1 MCPIDFIVGILQ
13 GKEKSIIEK
22 LAIGIVG
29 CGWIVEFAHLPALQ
43 KKEDVQIKAVFDIN
57 MERAQDISKKFSIE
71 YAFDKF
77 EAFLNCG
84 LDGIIIATPN
94 ATHVPYT
101 MEALRRNIGV
111 LCEKPVALKSAEVN
125 EIIKICKEQNVIYV
139 PGFVNRWRMDIQ
151 ALYSALKEEKLGE
164 IKSIEAGWLRR
175 SGVPRPGTWFTNR
188 KFSGGGVLVDLGS
201 HVMDI
206 CLMLL
211 GNRNPQN
218 YELITSICNQEKMKE
233 TGAAEWFK
241 SRDNS
246 KYEMDVED
254 TAIANVKYEDGVTLF
269 VKLSWLAPIDADC
282 TYFRVTGAK
291 GQMHLKTLF
300 GFSTDRLWKE
310 DTLQFNIDGKEEVI
324 QFDMSENKSREAF
337 GEMLSYYCDSLRCRR
352 TEYTNCYDAL
362 RTVALIE
369 NLYRIEEQDESWVVQ
384 ALAGD

>member
-1 MCPIDFIVGILQ
+1 MLKKQLSIVIVGHVDH
-13 GKEKSIIEK
+13 GKSTLVGRLLYDTKSISEDRIEELRK
-22 LAIGIVG
+22 ASSATDNELEFAFLLDHLREEREQGITIDTTQTFFHTENREYRIIDAPG
-29 CGWIVEFAHLPALQ
+29 HVEFV
-43 KKEDVQIKAVFDIN
+43 KN
-57 MERAQDISKKFSIE
+57 
-71 YAFDKF
+71 
-77 EAFLNCG
+77 
-84 LDGIIIATPN
+84 
-94 ATHVPYT
+94 
-101 MEALRRNIGV
+101 
-111 LCEKPVALKSAEVN
+111 
-125 EIIKICKEQNVIYV
+125 
-139 PGFVNRWRMDIQ
+139 
-151 ALYSALKEEKLGE
+151 SALKEEKLGE

-269 VKLSWLAPIDADC
+269 VKLSWLAPIEADC

-291 GQMHLKTLF
+291 GQMHLKTLL

>member
-1 MCPIDFIVGILQ
+1 MHISIGFSGDGFTMAENSLRDTLFVGKPNLYYTIGNASTMISAMALPMSGILK
-13 GKEKSIIEK
+13 G
-22 LAIGIVG
+22 
-29 CGWIVEFAHLPALQ
+29 
-43 KKEDVQIKAVFDIN
+43 
-57 MERAQDISKKFSIE
+57 
-71 YAFDKF
+71 
-77 EAFLNCG
+77 
-84 LDGIIIATPN
+84 
-94 ATHVPYT
+94 
-101 MEALRRNIGV
+101 
-111 LCEKPVALKSAEVN
+111 
-125 EIIKICKEQNVIYV
+125 
-139 PGFVNRWRMDIQ
+139 
-151 ALYSALKEEKLGE
+151 
-164 IKSIEAGWLRR
+164 
-175 SGVPRPGTWFTNR
+175 
-188 KFSGGGVLVDLGS
+188 
-201 HVMDI
+201 
-206 CLMLL
+206 
-211 GNRNPQN
+211 
-218 YELITSICNQEKMKE
+218 E

-269 VKLSWLAPIDADC
+269 VKLSWLAPIEADC